1 MKKEQDCR
9 MDTTLY
15 LMTSAFGS
23 ILAEVPHVYASAPGR
38 INLIGEH
45 TDYNEGFVLP
55 MAIQQRTY
63 VVARPMYGD
72 LVRIKSEGF
81 RAIEE
86 FCVHQPL
93 ARRGGWIDYIMG
105 VTDQFIRSGRPVE
118 GFWAYY
124 LGEVPIGLGLS
135 SSAALE
141 VATAMTLSEMFHHP
155 LKPEETALLTR
166 TAEAEFVGVR
176 CGIMD
181 QMTSLLAKEG
191 NALFIDCRD
200 LSCEHIPLNL
210 KDAVFVAV
218 DTKVKRELGAG
229 AYNDRRAECEAAAAA
244 LKKIKPKSTALRD
257 AEPSDLD
264 KIKASASET
273 ILKRARHVVNE
284 NARVLKA
291 KDLLKKGAVADFG
304 ALMYD
309 SHASLKD
316 DYEVSCKELDAVV
329 EAARATSGVYGA
341 RMTGGG
347 FGGCAVA
354 LLERSAVPAFT
365 EAVTAAFAAKE
376 WTAPGVFEVT
386 ASAGAKSERLNIK
399 FPEHEPEPAAEEEK
413 KPKKE
418 K

>member
-1 MKKEQDCR
+1 

-23 ILAEVPHVYASAPGR
+23 IFAEVPRVYASAPGR

-55 MAIQQRTY
+55 MAIAQRTY

-72 LVRIKSEGF
+72 LARIKSVGF
-81 RAIEE
+81 DAIEE
-86 FCVHQPL
+86 FCVHRPL
-93 ARRGGWIDYIMG
+93 AGKDGWVDYVMG
-105 VTDQFIRSGRPVE
+105 VTDQFIRSGRAVE

-141 VATAMTLSEMFHHP
+141 VATAVMLSEMFGHP
-155 LKPEETALLTR
+155 LTPEQAALLTR
-166 TAEAEFVGVR
+166 TAEAEFVGVK

-181 QMTSLLAKEG
+181 QMTSLMAKEG
-191 NALFIDCRD
+191 HALFIDCRD
-200 LSCEHIPLNL
+200 LKHEHIPINL

-218 DTKVKRELGAG
+218 DTKVTRKLGSG
-229 AYNDRRAECEAAAAA
+229 AYNDRRAECEAAVSA
-244 LKKIKPKSTALRD
+244 LKKINPKASALRD
-257 AEPSDLD
+257 AGSADLE
-264 KIKASASET
+264 KIKGSVSET
-273 ILKRARHVVNE
+273 IFKRARHVVTENE
-284 NARVLKA
+284 RVLKA
-291 KDLLKKGAVADFG
+291 KDFLKKGAAADFG

-309 SHASLKD
+309 SHTSLRQ
-316 DYEVSCKELDAVV
+316 DYEVSCNELDAVV
-329 EAARATSGVYGA
+329 EAARATKGVYGA

-354 LLERSAVPAFT
+354 LLDKSAVGAFT
-365 EAVTAAFAAKE
+365 EAVTAAFTAKE
-376 WTAPGVFEVT
+376 WEAPGVFEVA
-386 ASAGAKSERLNIK
+386 ASAGAKAERLSIK
-399 FPEHEPEPAAEEEK
+399 FPEKEPEPPVEEK

>member
-1 MKKEQDCR
+1 
-9 MDTTLY
+9 MDTTFY
-15 LMTSAFGS
+15 LMTSSFGS
-23 ILAEVPHVYASAPGR
+23 IFAEVPHVYASAPGR

-55 MAIQQRTY
+55 MAIEQRTY

-72 LVRIKSEGF
+72 LVRVKSVGF
-81 RAIEE
+81 KKIEE
-86 FCVHQPL
+86 FYIHQQL
-93 ARRGGWIDYIMG
+93 TKNDGWADYVMG
-105 VTDQFIRSGRPVE
+105 VADQFIRSGRVIE
-118 GFWAYY
+118 GFWAFY

-141 VATAMTLSEMFHHP
+141 VATAMMLSEMFHHP

-166 TAEAEFVGVR
+166 TAEDKFVGVR

-200 LSCEHIPLNL
+200 LSYEHIPLNL

-229 AYNDRRAECEAAAAA
+229 AYNDRHAECEEAAAA
-244 LKKIKPKSTALRD
+244 LKKLNPKATALRD
-257 AEPSDLD
+257 AALSDLD
-264 KIKASASET
+264 AIKGAVSET
-273 ILKRARHVVNE
+273 ILKRARHVVTE
-284 NARVLKA
+284 NARVLTA
-291 KDLLKKGAVADFG
+291 KDFLKKGAPADFG

-309 SHASLKD
+309 SHTSLKE

-329 EAARATSGVYGA
+329 EAARATKGVYGA

-354 LLERSAVPAFT
+354 LLEKSALPAFT

-376 WTAPGVFEVT
+376 WEAPGVFTVK
-386 ASAGAKSERLNIK
+386 ASGGAKAERLSIK
-399 FPEHEPEPAAEEEK
+399 FPEKEEPPPVE

>member
-1 MKKEQDCR
+1 
-9 MDTTLY
+9 MDTTFY
-15 LMTSAFGS
+15 LMTSSFGS
-23 ILAEVPHVYASAPGR
+23 IFADVPRVYASAPGR

-55 MAIQQRTY
+55 MAIEQRTY
-63 VVARPMYGD
+63 VVGRPMYGD
-72 LVRIKSEGF
+72 LVRIKSVGF
-81 RAIEE
+81 KKIEE
-86 FCVHQPL
+86 FYIHQQL
-93 ARRGGWIDYIMG
+93 TKNDGWADYVMG
-105 VTDQFIRSGRPVE
+105 VADQFIRSGRVIE
-118 GFWAYY
+118 GFWAFY

-141 VATAMTLSEMFHHP
+141 VATAMMLSEMFHHP

-176 CGIMD
+176 CGVMD

-200 LSCEHIPLNL
+200 LSYEHIPLKL
-210 KDAVFVAV
+210 KDAIFVAV

-244 LKKIKPKSTALRD
+244 LKKVKPKAASLRD
-257 AEPSDLD
+257 AATSDLD
-264 KIKASASET
+264 AIKGAVSET
-273 ILKRARHVVNE
+273 ILKRAHHVVTE

-291 KDLLKKGAVADFG
+291 KDFLKNGSLADFG

-309 SHASLKD
+309 SHTSLKE
-316 DYEVSCKELDAVV
+316 DYEVSVKELDAVV
-329 EAARATSGVYGA
+329 EAARATKGVYGA

-354 LLERSAVPAFT
+354 LLEKSALPAFT

-376 WTAPGVFEVT
+376 WEAPAVFAVK
-386 ASAGAKSERLNIK
+386 ASGGAKAERLSIK
-399 FPEHEPEPAAEEEK
+399 FPEKDDPPPEK
-413 KPKKE
+413 KPKEE

>member
-1 MKKEQDCR
+1 

-15 LMTSAFGS
+15 LITSAFGS

-55 MAIQQRTY
+55 MAIERRTY

-72 LVRIKSEGF
+72 MVRIKSEGF
-81 RAIEE
+81 KAIEE
-86 FCVHQPL
+86 FCVRQPL
-93 ARRGGWIDYIMG
+93 ARRDSWLDYIMG
-105 VTDQFIRSGRPVE
+105 VTDQFIRSGRTVE

-141 VATAMTLSEMFHHP
+141 VATALLLSEMFHHP
-155 LKPEETALLTR
+155 LKPEEAALLTR

-181 QMTSLLAKEG
+181 QMTSLMAKEG
-191 NALFIDCRD
+191 HALFIDCRD
-200 LSCEHIPLNL
+200 LSCEHIPVNL
-210 KDAVFVAV
+210 KDAVFAAV
-218 DTKVKRELGAG
+218 DTKVKRELGSG

-244 LKKIKPKSTALRD
+244 LKKVNPKATALRD
-257 AEPSDLD
+257 AGPADLD
-264 KIKASASET
+264 KIKGSVSET
-273 ILKRARHVVNE
+273 ILKRARHVVTENE
-284 NARVLKA
+284 RVLAA
-291 KDLLKKGAVADFG
+291 KELLKKGATADFG
-304 ALMYD
+304 ALMYA

-329 EAARATSGVYGA
+329 ETARATKGVYGA
-341 RMTGGG
+341 RMTGAG

-354 LLERSAVPAFT
+354 LLERSALPAFT

-376 WTAPGVFEVT
+376 WTAPEVFTVT
-386 ASAGAKSERLNIK
+386 PSAGATVERLNIK
-399 FPEHEPEPAAEEEK
+399 FPEKEPPVEEK
-413 KPKKE
+413 RKPKKAE
-418 K
+418 